1 MEMIRNEL
9 SVQKEIDGY
18 GRSTRQRRK
27 LQRDIYG
34 MEITPGKKEE
44 GDTSQGDTEDTEAS
58 TATETET
65 GDSSSKN
72 RSALFCFINHYYK
85 YNHLSSGI
93 RHANART
100 KVIIFCK
107 SRPSN
112 CTCKENSYNADLGT
126 GRVIPHSLSYQ
137 YCVTMDNG
145 DLPFCLLVQWVPL
158 HHCVKLQCR
167 GCLICCLN

>member
-1 MEMIRNEL
+1 MIRNEL

-72 RSALFCFINHYYK
+72 RSALFCFINHY
-85 YNHLSSGI
+85 
-93 RHANART
+93 
-100 KVIIFCK
+100 KVRIKNEVGEGSAPFRI
-107 SRPSN
+107 
-112 CTCKENSYNADLGT
+112 LG
-126 GRVIPHSLSYQ
+126 
-137 YCVTMDNG
+137 
-145 DLPFCLLVQWVPL
+145 
-158 HHCVKLQCR
+158 
-167 GCLICCLN
+167 